1 MAGPRKK
8 KKDKKQKQKDTDR
21 NEFCEKLLVS

>member
-21 NEFCEKLLVS
+21 NEFCEKQLVS